1 MFSAGDFLVRIGRY
15 FDRMAVDTR
24 LTFEEWTP
32 PDGRSFV
39 INATEIRGVN
49 FTMTPTGHKVRRLE
63 ANCDDVALVEIAH
76 IRRPALEVLRA
87 CREAV
92 GLDDLDRRLVV
103 RVALEAA
110 RPGRSFPPSRRVAPT
125 TCKK

>member
-32 PDGRSFV
+32 PDGSSYV

-49 FTMTPTGHKVRRLE
+49 FTMTPTETTPPPPQPRRSGRHVVE
-63 ANCDDVALVEIAH
+63 VVETPDVPRPKEFTMDQQIDDTIQ
-76 IRRPALEVLRA
+76 
-87 CREAV
+87 
-92 GLDDLDRRLVV
+92 
-103 RVALEAA
+103 A
-110 RPGRSFPPSRRVAPT
+110 R
-125 TCKK
+125 CW